1 MSILLEA
8 LKKSEEQRQL
18 GETPTIHTHVDSQP
32 VGRDSLHHWI
42 PLSLMALSIIVI
54 AWFGWQQFRQPDPAS
69 PASPPAT
76 LVEAGETAAG
86 QNRVA
91 EPTAGPD
98 AADVVSP
105 PASPDPRTPVESFQA
120 ATVVVQ
126 AEPDSPAQPQPQ
138 LASDEQVDRLSQSLN
153 ENASDESAAAEKP
166 PSRQV
171 VAETPG
177 AAVSPP
183 PEPQPRQ
190 TRAKPRQPEPISYW
204 ELPQGVRDTFSEI
217 KITVLVYS
225 ENASER
231 FVLINGQR
239 LVEKDELQGGI
250 VLDEIRRGGAVFL
263 YRKYRFLVKG

>member
-18 GETPTIHTHVDSQP
+18 GETPTIHTQVESQP
-32 VGRDSLHHWI
+32 VDRDSLHHWI

-54 AWFGWQQFRQPDPAS
+54 SWLGWQQFRKPEPAS
-69 PASPPAT
+69 PASSPAT
-76 LVEAGETAAG
+76 LSDSPESAAG
-86 QNRVA
+86 QSTVA
-91 EPTAGPD
+91 ESSTGPD
-98 AADVVSP
+98 AADVARP
-105 PASPDPRTPVESFQA
+105 PASQDPRTPVESFQA
-120 ATVVVQ
+120 ATAGVQ
-126 AEPDSPAQPQPQ
+126 AESDPPAQLQPQP
-138 LASDEQVDRLSQSLN
+138 ASDDQVARLSQTLN
-153 ENASDESAAAEKP
+153 ENASEDSGAVEKP
-166 PSRQV
+166 PHEPV
-171 VAETPG
+171 VAETPT

-183 PEPQPRQ
+183 PEPQPRPF
-190 TRAKPRQPEPISYW
+190 RVEPRQPEPISYW

-217 KITVLVYS
+217 RITVLVYS
-225 ENASER
+225 ETAGER

>member
-18 GETPTIHTHVDSQP
+18 GETPTIHSHVESQP
-32 VGRDSLHHWI
+32 VDRDSLHHWI

-54 AWFGWQQFRQPDPAS
+54 AWLGWQQFRKPEPAS
-69 PASPPAT
+69 PASSPAT
-76 LVEAGETAAG
+76 LSDSGETAAG
-86 QNRVA
+86 QNTAA
-91 EPTAGPD
+91 ESSNGPD
-98 AADVVSP
+98 AADVAP
-105 PASPDPRTPVESFQA
+105 TPASQGPRTPVESFQA
-120 ATVVVQ
+120 ATAGVQ
-126 AEPDSPAQPQPQ
+126 AESDPPAQLQPQP
-138 LASDEQVDRLSQSLN
+138 ASDEQAARLSQSL
-153 ENASDESAAAEKP
+153 SESASEDSGAVEKP
-166 PSRQV
+166 PPKPV
-171 VAETPG
+171 VAETPT

-183 PEPQPRQ
+183 PEPQPRPS
-190 TRAKPRQPEPISYW
+190 RAEPRQPEPISYW

-217 KITVLVYS
+217 RITVLVYS